1 MIGLNNQSTPIQP
14 TKNHFSKTHPPKTTI
29 QKQGLIPY
37 QLGYCK
43 EMLLYAIVWKWNFTL
58 SPFHFYFL

>member
-1 MIGLNNQSTPIQP
+1 MDYFQRAS
-14 TKNHFSKTHPPKTTI
+14 KNPLTTPPKTKI

-43 EMLLYAIVWKWNFTL
+43 EMLLYAIVWKWNFML